1 MDTAFNNAAPDVS
14 TAKATDTPTAAAV
27 PAVSTPAGACSVAS
41 ADESLELLRKIDTN
55 VTAMAERIESVEKAA
70 VRSGAA
76 AGAIAGA
83 LSGGIVATGIAIA
96 KAHLGF

>member
-1 MDTAFNNAAPDVS
+1 VLTALVADTN
-14 TAKATDTPTAAAV
+14 
-27 PAVSTPAGACSVAS
+27 
-41 ADESLELLRKIDTN
+41 DESLALLRKIDTN
-55 VTAMAERIESVEKAA
+55 VTALADRIETVERTA

-83 LSGGIVATGIAIA
+83 LSGGIIATGIALA